1 MSALVHKA
9 LIVVVCASAIALDA
23 SAFTFSDG
31 ATATCSSSG
40 KEVIE
45 VDGGPNSR
53 VVVLNHIARTE
64 RYGDGYTIT
73 WNAAKLASLPPAM
86 HDLIFFHECAHATV
100 PTQDELRANCEGLR
114 MMRTANRAG
123 FAVESQLAAFYG
135 PGNDYWAKTLKCADA
150 SAKAP
155 PKPSSE

>member
-1 MSALVHKA
+1 MRAGLDKA
-9 LIVVVCASAIALDA
+9 LFVGLCASAAALDA

-40 KEVIE
+40 KQVIE

-64 RYGDGYTIT
+64 RDGDGYTIT
-73 WNAAKLASLPPAM
+73 WNAAKLATLPPAM

-114 MMRTANRAG
+114 MMRAANRGG
-123 FAVESQLAAFYG
+123 FAIESQLAAFYG

-150 SAKAP
+150 PAQAL
-155 PKPSSE
+155 PKPE

>member
-1 MSALVHKA
+1 MSGSAGRALV
-9 LIVVVCASAIALDA
+9 VVLCASATALDS

-40 KEVIE
+40 KQVREI
-45 VDGGPNSR
+45 DGAPDSL
-53 VVVLNHIARTE
+53 VVLQNRVARTE
-64 RYGDGYTIT
+64 RDGDGYTIA
-73 WNAAKLASLPPAM
+73 WNATKLATLPPAM

-114 MMRTANRAG
+114 MMRAANRGG

-135 PGNDYWAKTLKCADA
+135 PGNDYWAKTLKCAD
-150 SAKAP
+150 SPAKAA